1 MNNCMLLKM
10 IRYPLMG
17 VFFLVIA
24 AHSALHAQVKSP
36 SIASGAELVVGIKD
50 TPPFAM
56 KGIDGEWQGI
66 STDLWRRVAAEMGV
80 RFIFAEAQTVDDLI
94 EGVAARKFD
103 VAIGALTI
111 APERER
117 ILDFTQPYYVSGLGI
132 AEPAANLASWLPVIR
147 SMTSFGFLQAVL
159 ALVGLSLAAGLL
171 VWLFERR
178 HNELFGGT
186 FVKGLSSSVLWSTA
200 AMTQRA
206 AGDFRPTTLPG
217 RAIAILWM
225 VISIVAIAVFTAGL
239 TSTLTARKLQGAVQ
253 NVSDLTS
260 VRVGTV
266 SGTATT
272 DTLARMRIAHRD
284 FGTASDGLKALRDGK
299 IDAFV
304 HDKPLLAWIIARDY
318 SSSIRL
324 LEFTFEPQNYGFAL
338 PNNSPLR
345 KSIDFALLNAVQS
358 DWWHATL
365 FRYLGER

>member
-1 MNNCMLLKM
+1 MAT
-10 IRYPLMG
+10 P
-17 VFFLVIA
+17 
-24 AHSALHAQVKSP
+24 
-36 SIASGAELVVGIKD
+36 AELVVGIKE

-56 KGIDGEWQGI
+56 KGADGEWQGI
-66 STDLWRRVAAEMGV
+66 STDLWKRIAAEMGARYSFV
-80 RFIFAEAQTVDDLI
+80 EARTVDDLI

-111 APERER
+111 TPDRER

-132 AEPAANLASWLPVIR
+132 AVPAADLATWLPVVR

-159 ALVGLSLAAGLL
+159 ALIGLSLVAGLL

-178 HNELFGGT
+178 HNELFAGT
-186 FVKGLSSSVLWSTA
+186 FVKGLSSSVWWSTTT
-200 AMTQRA
+200 MTQRG

-217 RAIAILWM
+217 RVVAILWM
-225 VISIVAIAVFTAGL
+225 VVSIITIAVFTAGL
-239 TSTLTARKLQGAVQ
+239 TSVLTTRKLQGAVQ
-253 NVSDLTS
+253 NVSDLAS
-260 VRVGTV
+260 IRVGTV

-284 FGTASDGLKALRDGK
+284 FPTVSDGLKALRDGK
-299 IDAFV
+299 VDAFV

-318 SSSIRL
+318 SSSTRL
-324 LEFTFEPQNYGFAL
+324 LEFNFEPQTYGFAL
-338 PNNSPLR
+338 PNNSSLR
-345 KSIDFALLNAVQS
+345 KSLDFALLNAVRS